1 MFIIYDN
8 DKIVNTNSRNIIKII
23 IKITIIM

>member
-8 DKIVNTNSRNIIKII
+8 DKIVNTNSRNIII
-23 IKITIIM
+23 IKINIIM